1 MTGLSLL
8 SWKARIYSLPMHT
21 KPLFKYLI
29 TSAVLFFS
37 FAFLQDN
44 VYASDYNELIKLVGK
59 NDSVLIADMHG
70 NILFSKNKEKKL
82 VPASILKI
90 FTSLAA
96 LYYLGTDFRFS
107 TEFYKDKNLNLK
119 IKGYGDPL
127 LLSENLAEISRSLA
141 KKIDKSDSIVFNNII
156 IDDSYFKHPVII
168 PGVSKSS
175 EPYDAGNGALCVNFN
190 TVNFK
195 KNINGEYISAE
206 PETPLIPF
214 AVAKIKS
221 SGIDNGRIT
230 FSHDQND
237 SGLYAGHLLKY
248 FLKLEQIKLYGK
260 VKHGLTDKNK
270 DKILLKYTS
279 NFSLEDVIAKLLE
292 FSNNFI
298 SNQLLIA
305 TGAKL
310 YGHPG
315 TLEKGVL
322 AVSSYARDIL
332 KLKNFTIVEGSGI
345 SRKNSISAIFMYKTL
360 CKFEPFRNLMR
371 HDKKEYY
378 KTGTLYGINTRA
390 GYIENSK
397 GDLYCFVVMI
407 NTRGKSVK
415 NIMEKI
421 CKIIENE
428 TLI

>member
-1 MTGLSLL
+1 MYA
-8 SWKARIYSLPMHT
+8 KLP
-21 KPLFKYLI
+21 FKYL
-29 TSAVLFFS
+29 TNSAILFFS
-37 FAFLQDN
+37 FAWLLCPGLQDN
-44 VYASDYNELIKLVGK
+44 VSASSYNELVKLVGE
-59 NDSVLIADMHG
+59 NDSVLVADMQG
-70 NILFSKNKEKKL
+70 NIIFSKNKEKRL
-82 VPASILKI
+82 APASILKI

-96 LYYLGTDFRFS
+96 IHYLGRDFRFS
-107 TEFYKDKNLNLK
+107 TEFYKDKNLSLK

-127 LLSENLAEISRSLA
+127 LLSENLAEISRILA
-141 KKIDKSDSIVFNNII
+141 KKIEKSNTIAFNNII
-156 IDDSYFKHPVII
+156 IDDSYFKYPVII

-175 EPYDAGNGALCVNFN
+175 EPYDAANSALCVNFN

-195 KNINGEYISAE
+195 KNINGEFISAE

-214 AVAKIKS
+214 AAAKIKS

-248 FLKLEQIKLYGK
+248 FLELEQIKLYGK
-260 VKHGLTDKNK
+260 VKHGFIDTNK

-279 NFSLEDVIAKLLE
+279 NFSLEEIIAKLLE

-305 TGAKL
+305 TGARL

-322 AVSSYARDIL
+322 ALSSYAGDVL

-360 CKFEPFRNLMR
+360 CEFKPFRNLMR
-371 HDKKEYY
+371 HEEKEYY
-378 KTGTLYGINTRA
+378 KTGTLCGINTRA

-407 NTRGKSVK
+407 NTKGKSTK
-415 NIMEKI
+415 NIMKKIYKIMEK
-421 CKIIENE
+421 
-428 TLI
+428 

>member
-1 MTGLSLL
+1 M

-21 KPLFKYLI
+21 KSLFKYLI
-29 TSAVLFFS
+29 NSAVLFFS
-37 FAFLQDN
+37 FACLQNN
-44 VYASDYNELIKLVGK
+44 VYASDYNELIKLVGE
-59 NDSVLIADMHG
+59 NDSILVGDMQG
-70 NILFSKNKEKKL
+70 NILFSKNKEKRL

-96 LYYLGTDFRFS
+96 LHYLGTDFRFS

-127 LLSENLAEISRSLA
+127 LLSENLAEISRRLA
-141 KKIDKSDSIVFNNII
+141 KKIDKSEIDKSGSIVLNNII
-156 IDDSYFKHPVII
+156 IDDSYFKYPVII
-168 PGVSKSS
+168 PGVLKSS

-214 AVAKIKS
+214 AAAKIKS
-221 SGIDNGRIT
+221 FGIDNGRIT

-237 SGLYAGHLLKY
+237 SGLYAGHLLRY

-279 NFSLEDVIAKLLE
+279 NFSLEEIIVRLLE

-360 CKFEPFRNLMR
+360 CEFKPFRSLMR
-371 HDKKEYY
+371 HDAKEHY

-397 GDLYCFVVMI
+397 GDLYCFVVMV

-415 NIMEKI
+415 NIMEEI
-421 CKIIENE
+421 CKIIER
-428 TLI
+428 